1 MDGPQITPA
10 AFGQFEPDDLPA
22 TARFAAFR
30 RAALDPEAPDC
41 RFNHTPDRLVDVV
54 PHGLVAGVSVFG
66 LGQPAIASLRHD
78 PVHRLARVSSILL
91 NDAVLAPGA
100 MAVMDANDR
109 MFGPSVDN
117 LAAWDHRLPT
127 VDPAF
132 IDVAGGWR
140 LRDPASDFADD
151 TVIVLPVGGVGSHN
165 YGHFLYDGLAAALH
179 HRLLLG
185 RRAVLVGR
193 TLLGWQAEILEALGL
208 LDGYVPL
215 DRPTRFRKLVTST
228 MVSRTVSYPNRFV
241 RAVFD
246 RLRFHVGG
254 GSAKGRRLFLTR
266 DEPGNRRIMANRSEI
281 EAIAADFGFEV
292 IAPAT
297 MAVADQVR
305 CFAGADCVIGE
316 SGAGLANLGFC
327 DPGTRI
333 LELQPDCFSDGWTRA
348 ACHLL
353 GLKWHV
359 FFAESRQPTALPA
372 GPGFVFDVDPAQFRS
387 AIQLVFGAP

>member
-1 MDGPQITPA
+1 MDRPHSTPDP
-10 AFGQFEPDDLPA
+10 FGQFEPDDVPA
-22 TARFAAFR
+22 TAGFAAFR
-30 RAALDPEAPDC
+30 RAALDPDALDC

-54 PHGLVAGVSVFG
+54 PHGLVTGVSVFG
-66 LGQPAIASLRHD
+66 PGQPAIASLRDD
-78 PVHRLARVSSILL
+78 PVHRLARVSSFML
-91 NDAVLAPGA
+91 NDAVLAPGG
-100 MAVMDANDR
+100 MAVLDANDR

-117 LAAWDHRLPT
+117 LAAWGHRLPA

-140 LRDPASDFADD
+140 LQDPASNFTDGS
-151 TVIVLPVGGVGSHN
+151 VIALPVGGVGSHN

-193 TLLGWQAEILEALGL
+193 PLLGWQADILEMLGL
-208 LDGYVPL
+208 LDGYVAL
-215 DRPTRFRKLVTST
+215 NRPTRFRKLVTST
-228 MVSRTVSYPNRFV
+228 MVSQTVSYPNRFV

-246 RLRFHVGG
+246 RMRSCNRDE
-254 GSAKGRRLFLTR
+254 SARERRLFLTR
-266 DEPGNRRIMANRSEI
+266 HEPGNRRIMANRRDV

-297 MAVADQVR
+297 MTVAAQVR

-327 DPGTRI
+327 DPGTRV

-359 FFAESRQPTALPA
+359 FFAQCRQPTSLPA
-372 GPGFVFDVDPAQFRS
+372 EPAFEFDVDPTQFRS
-387 AIQLVFGAP
+387 ALHTVFGTP